1 MARRAQPIHRL
12 CRRPDLQPSMVAGSQ
27 PEVARRRTDRDSR
40 WALSLPFS
48 ARFACGRARR
58 TCGIGGRMSV
68 KVCIVGC
75 GAIGSIFGAHLA
87 RLEEVEVHAYDV
99 NKDHVRAINER
110 GLRISGAADFTVRLH
125 ATSDASAIPVCDL
138 GIVATKSTHTRPAI
152 EQTKHIFGP
161 GSAVC
166 SVQNGV
172 GNEEILA
179 EHVRYVIR
187 GTTFPAG
194 HLIGPGH
201 VGCDINGDTW
211 IGPFEPAKTP
221 FARVQELAGALQRAG
236 MSVMALEDAR
246 GAQWT
251 KLIFNAST
259 NPVGARNL
267 LHHGAAARF
276 APTSDLFNA
285 LIDEGVAVAK
295 ALGITLHGD
304 PRELVQKGA
313 RAPGKHKAS
322 MLQDVLAKRQT
333 EVDFMN
339 GAITNW
345 GQKVGVPTPL
355 NKALWQ
361 LIKGLEHSWQ
371 DRE

>member
-1 MARRAQPIHRL
+1 MKI
-12 CRRPDLQPSMVAGSQ
+12 
-27 PEVARRRTDRDSR
+27 
-40 WALSLPFS
+40 
-48 ARFACGRARR
+48 
-58 TCGIGGRMSV
+58 
-68 KVCIVGC
+68 CIVGC
-75 GAIGSIFGAHLA
+75 GAIGGIFAAHLA
-87 RLEEVEVHAYDV
+87 RAGQAEVFAYDV
-99 NKDHVRAINER
+99 WKEHTRVIAAR
-110 GLRISGAADFTVRLH
+110 GLRISGAAEFTARFR
-125 ATSDASAIPVCDL
+125 ATSDVREIPPCDF
-138 GIVATKSTHTRPAI
+138 GIVATKSTHTRKAI
-152 EQTKHIFGP
+152 EETAHLFP
-161 GSAVC
+161 ETSAVC

-194 HLIGPGH
+194 HVIEPGH
-201 VGCDINGDTW
+201 VGFDINGDTW

-221 FARVQELAGALQRAG
+221 FARVQGLAGALQRAG

-259 NPVGARNL
+259 NPVGALTL

-276 APTSDLFNA
+276 PPTGDLFNA

-339 GAITNW
+339 GAIAQW
-345 GQKVGVPTPL
+345 GEKLGVATPL
-355 NKALWQ
+355 NRAMWALV
-361 LIKGLEHSWQ
+361 KGLEHSWQ
-371 DRE
+371 DPS

>member
-1 MARRAQPIHRL
+1 MKI
-12 CRRPDLQPSMVAGSQ
+12 
-27 PEVARRRTDRDSR
+27 
-40 WALSLPFS
+40 
-48 ARFACGRARR
+48 
-58 TCGIGGRMSV
+58 
-68 KVCIVGC
+68 CIVGC
-75 GAIGSIFGAHLA
+75 GAIGGIFAAHLA
-87 RLEEVEVHAYDV
+87 RAGEAEVFAYDV
-99 NKDHVRAINER
+99 WKEHTRAIAAR
-110 GLRISGAADFTVRLH
+110 GLRISGAAEFTARFR
-125 ATSDASAIPVCDL
+125 ATSDVREIPPCDF
-138 GIVATKSTHTRPAI
+138 GIVATKSTHTRKAI
-152 EQTKHIFGP
+152 EETAHLFPEK
-161 GSAVC
+161 SEVC

-179 EHVRYVIR
+179 EHIRYVIR

-194 HLIGPGH
+194 HVIEPGH
-201 VGCDINGDTW
+201 VGFDINGDTW

-259 NPVGARNL
+259 NPVGALTL

-339 GAITNW
+339 GAIAQW
-345 GQKVGVPTPL
+345 GEKLGVATPL
-355 NKALWQ
+355 NRAMWALV
-361 LIKGLEHSWQ
+361 KGLEHSWQ
-371 DRE
+371 DPS